1 VDVTSWV
8 VTETVVNVVVV
19 ELDVSVDASDE
30 IVGMVVV
37 VVDVDGSVE
46 TALDVVWVV
55 VVEAVE
61 SVQPVKNAV
70 KMKNHTVMRV
80 R

>member
-1 VDVTSWV
+1 MDVTSWV

-19 ELDVSVDASDE
+19 ELDISVDASDE

-46 TALDVVWVV
+46 TALDVVRVV

-70 KMKNHTVMRV
+70 RMKNHTVMRV

>member
-1 VDVTSWV
+1 MDVTSWV
-8 VTETVVNVVVV
+8 VAETVVNVVVV
-19 ELDVSVDASDE
+19 ELDKSVDASDE

-46 TALDVVWVV
+46 TALDVVRV